1 MMENNSPA
9 SNSKAKLVQVPAGP
23 LLLDGNLSI
32 PEDARGMVLLAQGS
46 RNLEDDSS
54 FGDIAA
60 ALYDAELAT
69 LLVHLLIEEEETL
82 DQETQFFRFNVD
94 ILHQRIMHMAEWL
107 LENPET
113 HNLSVGYFA
122 NGPTGGAALIAAA
135 QRPDLVHAI
144 VATNARTDLA
154 QPYFARV
161 LAPTYLIA
169 GENDTLTVRMY
180 TDALAELPAEVETN
194 KKIELIAGATGL
206 FETPFVIQKV
216 AGLASQWFR
225 RYLEPIV

>member
-1 MMENNSPA
+1 MLSINITGKSKRTKKSMENNSSA
-9 SNSKAKLVQVPAGP
+9 SNSKSRLVQVPAGP

-32 PEDARGMVLLAQGS
+32 PEDARGMVLLAQSS
-46 RNLEDDSS
+46 RNLEDESS
-54 FGDIAA
+54 FGDIAG
-60 ALYDAELAT
+60 ALYEAELAT
-69 LLVHLLIEEEETL
+69 LIVHLLIEEEETL

-113 HNLSVGYFA
+113 HNLTVGYFA

-154 QPYFARV
+154 QPYLARV

-169 GENDTLTVRMY
+169 GENDTSTVRMY
-180 TDALAELPAEVETN
+180 TDALAELPVEVETN
-194 KKIELIAGATGL
+194 KKIEL
-206 FETPFVIQKV
+206 
-216 AGLASQWFR
+216 
-225 RYLEPIV
+225 